1 MNKKGF
7 VSVLIV
13 AAVFLIGT
21 ILGFIVFKK
30 PNQAT
35 PQNNPSPTPVA
46 ASDEIPNPNIQASA
60 GSKIQN
66 AIVPDSKNSINIVF
80 TGSGGAGHDGGN
92 LTDSITLANINY
104 ESRVIKLIAI
114 PRDLWVSGEKINLVY
129 SKDGKN
135 QFKYLIGQVTGINVN
150 YFINIDFSNFINSID
165 LLGGIDIN
173 VPLTWDDYFYPIKGA
188 ENELCGFSPE
198 YNAEINKKY
207 SGFELEKQFTCR
219 YEHLHFEKGALHLN
233 GEASIKYI
241 RSRHSSQY
249 GSDFARGERAQE
261 ILLGISKKIIEK
273 SILDPNNSTLKK
285 FTSSVATDI
294 KLASLPDSLKL
305 LGDLSSYKIVHINLT
320 DKNVLV
326 SGTSPAKAYILVPKS
341 GAENF
346 ADVRSFI
353 QTSN

>member
-92 LTDSITLANINY
+92 LTDSITLANVNY
-104 ESRVIKLIAI
+104 QTRVVKLIAI

-129 SKDGKN
+129 SKDGRN
-135 QFKYLIGQVTGINVN
+135 QFKYLVGQITGINVN
-150 YFINIDFSNFINSID
+150 YLINIDFGNFIKVVD
-165 LLGGIDIN
+165 ALDGVDIN
-173 VPLTWDDYFYPIKGA
+173 VPITWNDYFYPVKGK
-188 ENELCGFSPE
+188 ENELCGISPE
-198 YNAEINKKY
+198 QNAEINRKY
-207 SGFELEKQFTCR
+207 SGFELEKQYTCR
-219 YEHLHFEKGALHLN
+219 YEHLHFEKGTMHLD
-233 GEASIKYI
+233 GETAIKYI
-241 RSRHSSQY
+241 RSRHSSEY
-249 GSDFARGERAQE
+249 GSDFARGERSQE
-261 ILLGISKKIIEK
+261 VLLGISKKIIEK

-305 LGDLSSYKIVHINLT
+305 LGDLSSYKTVRVNLT

-326 SGTSPAKAYILVPKS
+326 SGTSPAGAYILIPKTGS
-341 GAENF
+341 ENF
-346 ADVRSFI
+346 EDVRSFI
-353 QTSN
+353 QNPK